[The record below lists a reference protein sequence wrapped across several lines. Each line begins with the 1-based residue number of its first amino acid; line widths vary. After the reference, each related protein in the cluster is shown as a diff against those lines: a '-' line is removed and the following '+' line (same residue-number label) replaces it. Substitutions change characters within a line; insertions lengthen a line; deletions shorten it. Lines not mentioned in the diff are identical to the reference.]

1 MKTPDLLL
9 EVQTSDII
17 EILIQLY
24 NTTHELQ
31 DSAYPLF

>member
-1 MKTPDLLL
+1 MKTPDFLL

-24 NTTHELQ
+24 NTRHELQ
-31 DSAYPLF
+31 DSAYSLF